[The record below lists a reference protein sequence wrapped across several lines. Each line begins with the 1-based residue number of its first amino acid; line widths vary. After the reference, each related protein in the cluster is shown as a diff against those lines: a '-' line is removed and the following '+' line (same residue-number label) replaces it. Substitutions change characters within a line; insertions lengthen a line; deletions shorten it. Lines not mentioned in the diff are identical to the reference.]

1 MFYRKEYTMNGLDQ
15 VSSPLVVMPA
25 YGRSYKTSSE
35 AVEAW
40 KSGKDFKVING
51 PYCSVRDIANLSCS
65 SVWIDLIT
73 TLVRVE

>member
-25 YGRSYKTSSE
+25 YGRSYKTTNE

-40 KSGKDFKVING
+40 RSGKDFKIVNG
-51 PYCSVRDIANLSCS
+51 PYCSIRDIANLACS